1 LYTKEALHTKSN
13 VPWLL
18 TRSKITKSTEIT
30 KQLQVLPHP
39 KQKKRV
45 LFRGIIENLNLIL
58 KNKS

>member
-45 LFRGIIENLNLIL
+45 LFRGIIEN
-58 KNKS
+58 